1 MSKLKGY
8 EVEAVTDKVMAL
20 LNEEWSKNQ
29 PTFTKENK
37 ERLVLEAKIEKL
49 DAELKELRDQ
59 AWKMTEDVRKK
70 YKEKYIHFDGQKY
83 YSQNS
88 NNWQTKFSIK
98 QEIILS
104 QIKSDNLD
112 ETISNLVK
120 QFSK

>member
-1 MSKLKGY
+1 MSKLKSY
-8 EVEAVTDKVMAL
+8 EIDAVTDKVMEL
-20 LNEEWSKNQ
+20 LKEEWSKKQ

-59 AWKMTEDVRKK
+59 AWKITEDVRKK
-70 YKEKYIHFDGQKY
+70 YKDIYIYFDGKEY
-83 YSQNS
+83 HSQD
-88 NNWQTKFSIK
+88 NNWQVQSQVR

-112 ETISNLVK
+112 EIISNLIK

>member
-8 EVEAVTDKVMAL
+8 EIDAVTAKVMEL
-20 LNEEWSKNQ
+20 LNEEWSKSQ
-29 PTFTKENK
+29 PTFTKETK
-37 ERLVLEAKIEKL
+37 ERLALQAKIGKL
-49 DAELKELRDQ
+49 EAELKELNDQ

-83 YSQNS
+83 YSQN
-88 NNWQTKFSIK
+88 NNWQVQSQVR

-120 QFSK
+120 KFAK

>member
-1 MSKLKGY
+1 MSKLKSY
-8 EVEAVTDKVMAL
+8 EIDAVTDKVMEL
-20 LNEEWSKNQ
+20 LKEEWSKKQ

-70 YKEKYIHFDGQKY
+70 YKDIYIYFDGKEY
-83 YSQNS
+83 HSQD
-88 NNWQTKFSIK
+88 NNWQVQSQVR

-112 ETISNLVK
+112 EIISNLVK

>member
-1 MSKLKGY
+1 MSKLKSY
-8 EVEAVTDKVMAL
+8 EIDAVTDKLMEL
-20 LNEEWSKNQ
+20 LRKEWTKKQ
-29 PTFTKENK
+29 PNFTKENK

-70 YKEKYIHFDGQKY
+70 YKDIYIYFDGKEY
-83 YSQNS
+83 HSQD
-88 NNWQTKFSIK
+88 NNWQVQSQVR

-112 ETISNLVK
+112 EIISNLVK

>member
-1 MSKLKGY
+1 MSKLKSY
-8 EVEAVTDKVMAL
+8 EIDAVTDKVMEL
-20 LNEEWSKNQ
+20 LKEEWSKKQ

-59 AWKMTEDVRKK
+59 AWKITEDVRKK
-70 YKEKYIHFDGQKY
+70 YKDIYIYFDGKEY
-83 YSQNS
+83 HSQD
-88 NNWQTKFSIK
+88 NNWQVQSQVR

-112 ETISNLVK
+112 EIISNLVK

>member
-8 EVEAVTDKVMAL
+8 EIDAVTAKVMEL
-20 LNEEWSKNQ
+20 LNEGWSKSQ
-29 PTFTKENK
+29 PTFTKETK
-37 ERLVLEAKIEKL
+37 ERLALEAKIGKL
-49 DAELKELRDQ
+49 EAELKELNDQ

-70 YKEKYIHFDGQKY
+70 YKEEYIHFDGQKY
-83 YSQNS
+83 YSQN
-88 NNWQTKFSIK
+88 NNWQVQSQVR

-120 QFSK
+120 KFAK